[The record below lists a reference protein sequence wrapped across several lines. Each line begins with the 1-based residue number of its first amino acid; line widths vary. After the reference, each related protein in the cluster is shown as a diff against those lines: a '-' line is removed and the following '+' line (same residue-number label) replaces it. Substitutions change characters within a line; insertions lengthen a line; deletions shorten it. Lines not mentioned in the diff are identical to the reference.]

1 MFHKLEERTALADRS
16 GQPGTKWFGKTVMRF
31 AAKTINA
38 LDGWR
43 VWNLEMTD
51 SYMYA
56 ALVLHKAG
64 KKVDEQ
70 GLTSVVKAAGVE
82 VDTVKVKAL
91 ASALSEINIDE
102 ALKNA
107 ATMAV
112 AAAPAAAAPAAA
124 KAEEKPKEEEKKE
137 EEALAGLA
145 SLFG

>member
-1 MFHKLEERTALADRS
+1 MARLCK
-16 GQPGTKWFGKTVMRF
+16 
-31 AAKTINA
+31 
-38 LDGWR
+38 
-43 VWNLEMTD
+43 MTD

-56 ALVLHKAG
+56 ALLLHKAG
-64 KKVDEQ
+64 KPVNEDN
-70 GLTSVVKAAGVE
+70 LSSVVKAAGVD
-82 VDTVKVKAL
+82 VDQVKVKAL

-107 ATMAV
+107 SAV
-112 AAAPAAAAPAAA
+112 AVAAPAAAAAPAAGAA

>member
-1 MFHKLEERTALADRS
+1 M
-16 GQPGTKWFGKTVMRF
+16 
-31 AAKTINA
+31 AAF
-38 LDGWR
+38 DF
-43 VWNLEMTD
+43 EMTD

-64 KKVDEQ
+64 KKIDEQ
-70 GLTSVVKAAGVE
+70 GLTSVVKAAGVD
-82 VDTVKVKAL
+82 VDQVKVKAL

-107 ATMAV
+107 ATMAM
-112 AAAPAAAAPAAA
+112 AAAPAAAAPAGAA
-124 KAEEKPKEEEKKE
+124 KAEEKPKAEEKKE

>member
-1 MFHKLEERTALADRS
+1 MNF
-16 GQPGTKWFGKTVMRF
+16 
-31 AAKTINA
+31 
-38 LDGWR
+38 
-43 VWNLEMTD
+43 EMTD

-64 KKVDEQ
+64 KKVDEA
-70 GLTSVVKAAGVE
+70 GLTSVVKAAGVD

-91 ASALSEINIDE
+91 ASALSEVNIDE
-102 ALKNA
+102 ALKSA

-112 AAAPAAAAPAAA
+112 AAAAPAAAAPAA
-124 KAEEKPKEEEKKE
+124 KAEEKPKAEEKKE

>member
-1 MFHKLEERTALADRS
+1 
-16 GQPGTKWFGKTVMRF
+16 
-31 AAKTINA
+31 
-38 LDGWR
+38 
-43 VWNLEMTD
+43 MTD

-64 KKVDEQ
+64 KKVDEA

-107 ATMAV
+107 ATMAM
-112 AAAPAAAAPAAA
+112 AAAPAAAAPAA
-124 KAEEKPKEEEKKE
+124 KAEEKPKVEEKKE

>member
-1 MFHKLEERTALADRS
+1 
-16 GQPGTKWFGKTVMRF
+16 
-31 AAKTINA
+31 
-38 LDGWR
+38 
-43 VWNLEMTD
+43 MTD

-56 ALVLHKAG
+56 ALMLHKAG

-91 ASALSEINIDE
+91 ASALSEVNIDE

-107 ATMAV
+107 ASMAM
-112 AAAPAAAAPAAA
+112 AAAAPAAVAAPAAGA
-124 KAEEKPKEEEKKE
+124 KKEEKPKEDEKKE

>member
-1 MFHKLEERTALADRS
+1 MASFD
-16 GQPGTKWFGKTVMRF
+16 F
-31 AAKTINA
+31 
-38 LDGWR
+38 
-43 VWNLEMTD
+43 EMTD

-64 KKVDEQ
+64 KKIDEQ

-82 VDTVKVKAL
+82 VDQVKVKAL

-107 ATMAV
+107 ATMAM
-112 AAAPAAAAPAAA
+112 AAAPAAAAPAGAA
-124 KAEEKPKEEEKKE
+124 KAEEKPKAEEKKE

>member
-1 MFHKLEERTALADRS
+1 
-16 GQPGTKWFGKTVMRF
+16 
-31 AAKTINA
+31 
-38 LDGWR
+38 
-43 VWNLEMTD
+43 MTD

-64 KKVDEQ
+64 KKVDEA
-70 GLTSVVKAAGVE
+70 GLTSVVKAAGVD
-82 VDTVKVKAL
+82 VDQVKVKAL

-107 ATMAV
+107 ASMAV
-112 AAAPAAAAPAAA
+112 AAAPAAAAPAA
-124 KAEEKPKEEEKKE
+124 KAEEKPKVEEKKE

>member
-1 MFHKLEERTALADRS
+1 MASSNF
-16 GQPGTKWFGKTVMRF
+16 
-31 AAKTINA
+31 
-38 LDGWR
+38 
-43 VWNLEMTD
+43 EMTD

-70 GLTSVVKAAGVE
+70 GLTSVVKAAGVD

-112 AAAPAAAAPAAA
+112 AAAPAAAAPAAG
-124 KAEEKPKEEEKKE
+124 KAEEKPKVEEKKE

>member
-1 MFHKLEERTALADRS
+1 
-16 GQPGTKWFGKTVMRF
+16 
-31 AAKTINA
+31 
-38 LDGWR
+38 
-43 VWNLEMTD
+43 MTD

-64 KKVDEQ
+64 KKVDEA
-70 GLTSVVKAAGVE
+70 GLTSVVKAAGVD

-91 ASALSEINIDE
+91 ASALSEVNIDE
-102 ALKNA
+102 ALKSA

-112 AAAPAAAAPAAA
+112 AAAAPAAAAPAA
-124 KAEEKPKEEEKKE
+124 KAEEKPKVEEKRE